1 MPYLDKRLK
10 QILSEIN
17 CETLA
22 DVGCDH
28 GKLSVAAVIT
38 GRAKKAYAIDIS
50 EKSLVKTA
58 LLAKEHNLSDKI
70 IPLCGDGL
78 KPLKDKVDLV
88 VIAGMGGN
96 EIIKILTE
104 SNYRGNA
111 ILVPHQDPYKLRD
124 FLSNKFRIE
133 KDYIVKAGRK
143 FYPIIVLKEGCDTY
157 TENEKFLGKNQ
168 PFTPTFYDFLQ
179 FRRGHILE
187 MIGDTEL
194 PNDNILIR
202 ELLEINSLCLR

>member
-10 QILSEIN
+10 QILSEIDCN
-17 CETLA
+17 VLA

-50 EKSLVKTA
+50 EKSLEKTS
-58 LLAKEHNLSDKI
+58 LLAKEHNLSDRV

-78 KPLKDKVDLV
+78 TPLKEDVDLI

-104 SNYRGNA
+104 SGYRGNA

-124 FLSNKFRIE
+124 FISDKFYVE
-133 KDYIVKAGRK
+133 KDYVIKAGRK
-143 FYPIIVLKEGCDTY
+143 FYPIIVLREGSSKY
-157 TENEKFLGKNQ
+157 TENEKFLGKNT
-168 PFTPTFYDFLQ
+168 PFTTTFYDFLQ
-179 FRRGHILE
+179 FRRSHILE
-187 MIGDTEL
+187 MIGNTVL
-194 PNDNILIR
+194 PSDNVLIR
-202 ELLEINSLCLR
+202 ELLEINKLCLR

>member
-10 QILSEIN
+10 QILSEIDCN
-17 CETLA
+17 VLA

-50 EKSLVKTA
+50 EKSLEKTS
-58 LLAKEHNLSDKI
+58 LLAKEHNLSDRV

-78 KPLKDKVDLV
+78 TPLKENVDLV

-104 SNYRGNA
+104 SGYRGNA

-124 FLSNKFRIE
+124 FISNKF
-133 KDYIVKAGRK
+133 YIIKAGRK
-143 FYPIIVLKEGCDTY
+143 FYPIIVLKEGSSKY
-157 TENEKFLGKNQ
+157 TENEKFLGKNT
-168 PFTPTFYDFLQ
+168 PFSTTFYDFLQ

-187 MIGDTEL
+187 MIGDTIL
-194 PNDNILIR
+194 PDYNVLIR
-202 ELLEINSLCLR
+202 ELLEINKLCLR